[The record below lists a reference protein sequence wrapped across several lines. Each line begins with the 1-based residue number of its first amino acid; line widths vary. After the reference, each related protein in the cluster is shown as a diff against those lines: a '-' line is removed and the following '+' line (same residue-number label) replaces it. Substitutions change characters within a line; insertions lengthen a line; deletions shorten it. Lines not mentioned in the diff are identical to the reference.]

1 MGTEEGVVDN
11 KRHTWTS
18 ERIYH
23 FTCGSCKNW
32 WSYALQTEYFGWRTP
47 NCPYW
52 NWKNWTQFTCPHCG
66 HKDITETKLK

>member
-1 MGTEEGVVDN
+1 MGTEGGVDN

-32 WSYALQTEYFGWRTP
+32 WSYALHTEYFGWRTP
-47 NCPYW
+47 KCPYW
-52 NWKNWTQFTCPHCG
+52 NWKN
-66 HKDITETKLK
+66 

>member
-1 MGTEEGVVDN
+1 MGTEGGVDN

-47 NCPYW
+47 KCPYW
-52 NWKNWTQFTCPHCG
+52 NCKNWTQFTCPHCG
-66 HKDITETKLK
+66 HKSKTETKLK